1 IGDAPRNTIHP
12 TAPSAAWAAT
22 TTTASIRTATAR
34 IQKPAGRDARGG
46 ASRSGGGRATRGPP
60 PAARR
65 PPRYRSGATPQRGH
79 RPTPTGCHPH
89 FGHDPSIAL
98 GNLAH
103 GPRWRPL
110 RTV

>member
-1 IGDAPRNTIHP
+1 ATQVGTGHGPRTPIHP
-12 TAPSAAWAAT
+12 PARGAAWAAT

-46 ASRSGGGRATRGPP
+46 ASRSGGALTTEAPA
-60 PAARR
+60 PAARSSA
-65 PPRYRSGATPQRGH
+65 RYRSGATPQRGH

-98 GNLAH
+98 GN
-103 GPRWRPL
+103 
-110 RTV
+110 